1 MSNTKTAPS
10 APLTTHQL
18 CVAVFIHAYQA
29 INDNVPSL
37 SEIAHAFSVQGNASY
52 ETLQRLIKHGVLER
66 AENPRQYRFARTP
79 AGAAYR
85 AQIVAKH
92 VEQAGKAC

>member
-1 MSNTKTAPS
+1 MSNTKATPGET
-10 APLTTHQL
+10 LNTHQL
-18 CVAVFIHAYQA
+18 CVAVFIHAYHT
-29 INDNVPSL
+29 INDNLPSL
-37 SEIAHAFSVQGNASY
+37 SEIAHAFDVHGNASY

-79 AGAAYR
+79 DGAAYR

-92 VEQAGKAC
+92 VEQGGAA